1 MKKAKNSQGNAL
13 VIILAVVAVL
23 VVGYILVS
31 RFVVPSIVGKVVN
44 TVIDTSVTSLNFD
57 SAKSYPVSQ
66 DLSNNKGMVLQISSN
81 RGEISLDGRS
91 QGDILTGEIKYLG
104 EKTTFDYQTDQDEA
118 AIFNIKSGDQ
128 SGAGENIILHL
139 SQLTNGRI
147 DIGLGAGSVDIDL
160 TDLDIPIL
168 NIGAGAGVLDV
179 TFSKN
184 ASTIANLA
192 AGAGKLNLS
201 IYKGTGVKIRL
212 TQGISNANFGD
223 AYEKVGDAYQTKNYS
238 DAKVKVELNIGQAVG
253 GLNIQEIE

>member
-1 MKKAKNSQGNAL
+1 
-13 VIILAVVAVL
+13 
-23 VVGYILVS
+23 
-31 RFVVPSIVGKVVN
+31 
-44 TVIDTSVTSLNFD
+44 
-57 SAKSYPVSQ
+57 
-66 DLSNNKGMVLQISSN
+66 
-81 RGEISLDGRS
+81 
-91 QGDILTGEIKYLG
+91 
-104 EKTTFDYQTDQDEA
+104 
-118 AIFNIKSGDQ
+118 
-128 SGAGENIILHL
+128 